1 MKLTCIAID
10 DEPLALKI
18 LESYCSKNPFLELY
32 GIYTNPMEALKI
44 LQEKPIDLIFLDIR
58 MPDISGF
65 QFLQSLT
72 HKPMV
77 ILTTAYSQYGP
88 ESYDFAVIDYLLKP
102 IPLERFVKAVN
113 RAVSLKE
120 ESKATIPDA
129 DISNETSLVVKDDY
143 IFVNSEYK
151 LIKINI
157 DDVLIIEGLKDYIK
171 IHLVSSDRPVLTIMR
186 IKTFEENLPNGNF
199 MRVHRSFIIN
209 TRHIDYIKK
218 NRVYIGKHEIPVG
231 DMYADTFS
239 RLIEGKNWK

>member
-10 DEPLALKI
+10 DEPLALRI
-18 LESYCSKNPFLELY
+18 LESYCSKNPFLELH
-32 GIYTNPMEALKI
+32 GMYTNPMEALKA
-44 LQEKPIDLIFLDIR
+44 LKEESIDLLFLDIR

-88 ESYDFAVIDYLLKP
+88 ESYDFEVIDYLLKP

-113 RAVSLKE
+113 KAVSLKDDTK
-120 ESKATIPDA
+120 ESDG
-129 DISNETSLVVKDDY
+129 SNEPGLVVKDDY

-157 DDVLIIEGLKDYIK
+157 EDILIIEGLKDYIK
-171 IHLVSSDRPVLTIMR
+171 IHLSSSDKPVLTIMR
-186 IKTFEENLPNGNF
+186 IKTFEENLPHGDF
-199 MRVHRSFIIN
+199 MRIHRSFIIN

-218 NRVYIGKHEIPVG
+218 NRIHIGKHEIPVG
-231 DMYADTFS
+231 DMYADTLT